1 MRDVFKDAQ
10 RMERSEV
17 EVEDI
22 MIRFDLVD
30 LGEFQVGEVARLLED
45 RRWCVTV
52 SLRYI
57 AYQHHMNGL
66 QNVE

>member
-1 MRDVFKDAQ
+1 
-10 RMERSEV
+10 MEKSEV
-17 EVEDI
+17 EVEDNT
-22 MIRFDLVD
+22 IRFDVID
-30 LGEFQVGEVARLLED
+30 LGEFQVGEVARWLED